1 MLRPAFAS
9 LAFCLAFP
17 AWAITDCPQHYT
29 GGTPPVIVK
38 PSLQVRT
45 QELCFEAYATM
56 HSGISRTPLWSAEHL
71 LRASVEAAE
80 QLPRKDSFHPEPAL
94 LISDRAEL
102 SDYARSGYDRGH
114 MAPNGDMPD
123 RSAQA
128 ESFSLANM
136 VPQVHANNAG
146 IWAGIEGAVR
156 RLAITEGEVYV
167 VSGPAFIG
175 ERISSLKGR
184 VLVPTHLWKV
194 VYSPRREQAGA
205 YLVTNDATR
214 TYSALSVSE
223 LERLIGIEPLPG
235 VSQQVRDSLMS
246 LPVPRGSGAGHARRK
261 GARSGPAAGTD
272 EYTLSDFARRTI
284 EKLLRRLTH

>member
-1 MLRPAFAS
+1 
-9 LAFCLAFP
+9 
-17 AWAITDCPQHYT
+17 
-29 GGTPPVIVK
+29 
-38 PSLQVRT
+38 
-45 QELCFEAYATM
+45 
-56 HSGISRTPLWSAEHL
+56 
-71 LRASVEAAE
+71 
-80 QLPRKDSFHPEPAL
+80 
-94 LISDRAEL
+94 
-102 SDYARSGYDRGH
+102 

-123 RSAQA
+123 CSAQA

-146 IWAGIEGAVR
+146 VWAGIEGAVR
-156 RLAITEGEVYV
+156 QLAIAEGEVYV

-184 VLVPTHLWKV
+184 VLIPTHLWKV

-235 VSQQVRDSLMS
+235 VSQQVRDTLMRC
-246 LPVPRGSGAGHARRK
+246 PCPRATEPATAGRRARAER
-261 GARSGPAAGTD
+261 
-272 EYTLSDFARRTI
+272 
-284 EKLLRRLTH
+284 RRLRPTSTP